1 MVWHRQMK
9 KVKEAFKKMDYET
22 ALEGERET
30 LEWITNHKGQFGHFI
45 GGKFTKPKNL
55 FKTINPFNR
64 KEIAKISQGTLTDI
78 KNSVDAARSG
88 LKKWQA
94 LSPFQRSKYLY
105 AIARYIQKESRTISV
120 LESIENGKSIRE
132 SRDIDIPLAARHF
145 YHHAG
150 WAQLLDEE
158 FENYSPVGICGQI
171 IPWNFPLLM
180 LAWKVAPAIAAGNS
194 VILKP
199 AEQTSL
205 TALYFAEICKRIGL
219 PAGVVNVVTG
229 DGITGSHMV
238 NQKEISKIAFT
249 GSTEV
254 GKQIKKITA
263 GSRKKLTLE
272 LGGKSPFII
281 FDDADLDSAVEG
293 IVDAIWFNQGQVCC
307 AGSRLLLQETISTK
321 VEKKIISR
329 MKKLRFGNPL
339 DKSIDMGPLVS
350 LEQLNRVKRLVE
362 SGVEGGSDIYQCDMP
377 SILKGYFYPP
387 TLLKNVSP
395 SMDIFQQEIFGPVL
409 SSTTFRTPEEAVA
422 LANNSRYGLSAS
434 IWSENINLALDISPK
449 LKVGVVWINST
460 NIFDAAVGFGGYRE
474 SGYGREGGKE
484 GMYEYLELNSDTY
497 NIKKG
502 ARLFKAN
509 ISPSRQSLAHID
521 QTRKMFISGSQKRGD
536 SGHAIE
542 IFDKQ
547 KKEVATVGRGNRKD
561 IRNAVEAA
569 NKKVNWTALSCHARA
584 QILFYIAENLSQRRD
599 YFIKLLSLTT
609 LCLDPIQEFDTALKR
624 LFTFASWADKFDGSV
639 HQAPIRANTIALNEP
654 VGVMGII
661 CPDIAPLAS
670 FITLIAAALCQ
681 GNRLVVIP
689 SENFPLPAVDMYQIF
704 ETSDVPEAAVNVV
717 TGKHGEL
724 IDTLCEHNSV
734 DGIWNFGDPK
744 YVSAIDKA
752 SISNLKQIWS
762 MTGDNLNW
770 INYHASFNKLLLRKS
785 SQVKNIW
792 IPYGE

>member
-1 MVWHRQMK
+1 MI
-9 KVKEAFKKMDYET
+9 KVKNALKRMDYEE
-22 ALEGERET
+22 ALESNIES
-30 LEWITNHKGQFGHFI
+30 LEWIAEHNGQFGHFI
-45 GGKFTKPKNL
+45 GGRFTKPKNL
-55 FKTINPFNR
+55 FKTINPFNE
-64 KEIAKISQGTLTDI
+64 KEIAKISQGTVADI
-78 KNSVDAARSG
+78 KKSVQAAKIG
-88 LKKWQA
+88 LEKWQSI
-94 LSPFQRSKYLY
+94 SPFQRSKYLY

-145 YHHAG
+145 YYHAG

-158 FENYSPVGICGQI
+158 FQNYSAIGVCGQI
-171 IPWNFPLLM
+171 IPWNFPILM

-205 TALYFAEICKRIGL
+205 TALYFAEICKRIKL

-229 DGITGSHMV
+229 DGITGSHLV
-238 NQKEISKIAFT
+238 TEKDVSKVAFT

-254 GKQIKKITA
+254 GKQIKKNTA
-263 GSRKKLTLE
+263 GSGKKLTLE

-293 IVDAIWFNQGQVCC
+293 LVDAIWFNQGQVCC

-321 VEKKIISR
+321 VEKKILSR

-350 LEQLNRVKRLVE
+350 FEQQSRVKGLVDKGVE
-362 SGVEGGSDIYQCDMP
+362 SGADIFQCDIP
-377 SILKGYFYPP
+377 SNLKGYFYPP

-395 SMDIFQQEIFGPVL
+395 SMEIFQKEIFGPVL
-409 SSTTFRTPEEAVA
+409 SSTTFRTPEEAIS

-434 IWSENINLALDISPK
+434 IWSENINLALDIAPK

-460 NIFDAAVGFGGYRE
+460 NVFDAAVGFGGYRE

-484 GMYEYLELNSDTY
+484 GMYEYLKFNSDQY
-497 NIKKG
+497 LIKE
-502 ARLFKAN
+502 ARVLKKN
-509 ISPSRQSLAHID
+509 ISVKKQSIPHID
-521 QTRKMFISGSQKRGD
+521 QTRKMFIGGTQKRGD
-536 SGHAIE
+536 SGHSIG
-542 IFDKQ
+542 IFDNQ
-547 KKEVATVGRGNRKD
+547 REEIATVGRGNRKD

-569 NKKVNWTALSCHARA
+569 NKQMNWTMLSSHARA
-584 QILFYIAENLSQRRD
+584 QIMFYIAENLSQRRD
-599 YFIKLLSLTT
+599 YFISLLSSTS
-609 LCLDPIQEFDTALKR
+609 LCQNPLQEFDTTLER
-624 LFTFASWADKFDGSV
+624 LFTFASWADKFDGVV

-654 VGVMGII
+654 VGVMGVI
-661 CPDIAPLAS
+661 CPDLAPLAS

-681 GNRLVVIP
+681 GNRLIVIP

-704 ETSDVPEAAVNVV
+704 DTSDVPGAAINIV
-717 TGKHGEL
+717 TGKHNEL
-724 IDTLCEHNSV
+724 INTLSEHNSV
-734 DGIWNFGDPK
+734 DGIWNFGDSK
-744 YVSAIDKA
+744 YETNIDRA
-752 SISNLKQIWS
+752 SVSNLKQIWS
-762 MTGDNLNW
+762 INGNNVNW

>member
-1 MVWHRQMK
+1 MT
-9 KVKEAFKKMDYET
+9 KVKEAFKKMEYEE
-22 ALEGERET
+22 ALESERET
-30 LEWITNHKGQFGHFI
+30 LEWISAHKGQFGHFI
-45 GGKFTKPKNL
+45 GGKFTNPKNL
-55 FKTINPFNR
+55 FKTINPYNK

-78 KNSVDAARSG
+78 KNSVKAARSG
-88 LKKWQA
+88 LEKWQL
-94 LSPFQRSKYLY
+94 LSPFQRSKYIY

-145 YHHAG
+145 YYHAG
-150 WAQLLDEE
+150 WAQLLAEE
-158 FENYSPVGICGQI
+158 FENYSHLGICGQI

-205 TALYFAEICKRIGL
+205 TALYFAEICKRIKL

-229 DGITGSHMV
+229 DGITGAHLV

-254 GKQIKKITA
+254 GKEIKKNTA
-263 GSRKKLTLE
+263 GSGKKLTLE

-321 VEKKIISR
+321 VEKKILSR
-329 MKKLRFGNPL
+329 MNKLRFGNPL

-350 LEQLNRVKRLVE
+350 LEQLNRVKKLVE
-362 SGVEGGSDIYQCDMP
+362 DGVEGGVDINQCDMP
-377 SILKGYFYPP
+377 PNLKGFFYPP

-395 SMDIFQQEIFGPVL
+395 SMEIFQKEIFGPVL

-460 NIFDAAVGFGGYRE
+460 NVFDAAVGFGGYRE

-484 GMYEYLELNSDTY
+484 GMYEYLEMNSDTY
-497 NIKKG
+497 NIKKET
-502 ARLFKAN
+502 RVFKEN
-509 ISPSRQSLAHID
+509 ISRSKQSLNHID
-521 QTRKMFISGSQKRGD
+521 QTRKMFIAGSQKRGD
-536 SGHAIE
+536 SGHSIE
-542 IFDKQ
+542 ILDK
-547 KKEVATVGRGNRKD
+547 KKEEIATVGRGNRKD

-569 NKKVNWTALSCHARA
+569 NKQMNWTVISSHARA
-584 QILFYIAENLSQRRD
+584 QIMFYIAENLSQRRD
-599 YFIKLLSLTT
+599 YFISLLYSTAF
-609 LCLDPIQEFDTALKR
+609 CQNPIQEFDTSLKR
-624 LFTFASWADKFDGSV
+624 LFTFASWADKFDGAV

-654 VGVMGII
+654 VGVMGVI
-661 CPDIAPLAS
+661 CPNIAPLAS

-704 ETSDVPEAAVNVV
+704 ETSDVPAAAINIVS
-717 TGKHGEL
+717 GKHDEL
-724 IDTLCEHNSV
+724 VNTLSEHNSV
-734 DGIWNFGDPK
+734 DGIWNFGNPK
-744 YVSAIDKA
+744 HEPDIDRA
-752 SISNLKQIWS
+752 SVSNLKQIWS
-762 MTGDNLNW
+762 INGNNVDW
-770 INYHASFNKLLLRKS
+770 INYHASFNRLLLRKS

>member
-1 MVWHRQMK
+1 MIT
-9 KVKEAFKKMDYET
+9 VKNAFKKMDFEE
-22 ALEGERET
+22 ALESNIES
-30 LEWITNHKGQFGHFI
+30 LEWISEHNGQFGHFI
-45 GGKFTKPKNL
+45 GGNFTKPKNL
-55 FKTINPFNR
+55 FKTINPFNK
-64 KEIAKISQGTLTDI
+64 KEIAKISQGTVADI
-78 KNSVDAARSG
+78 KKSVQAARSG
-88 LKKWQA
+88 FEKWQSIGA
-94 LSPFQRSKYLY
+94 FQRSKYLY
-105 AIARYIQKESRTISV
+105 AIARYIQKDARTISV
-120 LESIENGKSIRE
+120 LESMENGKSIRE

-145 YHHAG
+145 YYHAG

-205 TALYFAEICKRIGL
+205 TALYFAEICKRIKL

-229 DGITGSHMV
+229 DGITGSYLV
-238 NQKEISKIAFT
+238 QQKDVSKIAFT

-254 GKQIKKITA
+254 GKEIKKSTA
-263 GSRKKLTLE
+263 GSGKKLTLE

-293 IVDAIWFNQGQVCC
+293 LVDAIWFNQGQVCC

-321 VEKKIISR
+321 VEKKILSR

-350 LEQLNRVKRLVE
+350 FEQQSRVKLLVDKGVE
-362 SGVEGGSDIYQCDMP
+362 SGADIFQCDIP
-377 SILKGYFYPP
+377 SNLKGYFYPP

-395 SMDIFQQEIFGPVL
+395 SMEIFQKEIFGPVL
-409 SSTTFRTPEEAVA
+409 SSTTFRTPEEAIS

-434 IWSENINLALDISPK
+434 IWSENINLALDIAPK

-460 NIFDAAVGFGGYRE
+460 NVFDAAVGFGGYRE

-484 GMYEYLELNSDTY
+484 GMYEYLKFNSDHY
-497 NIKKG
+497 
-502 ARLFKAN
+502 LFKEARVLKKN
-509 ISPSRQSLAHID
+509 NSVKKKSISHID
-521 QTRKMFISGSQKRGD
+521 QTRKMFIGGTQMRGD
-536 SGHAIE
+536 SGHSIA
-542 IFDKQ
+542 IFDSQ
-547 KKEVATVGRGNRKD
+547 REEIATVGRGNRKD

-569 NKKVNWTALSCHARA
+569 NKQMNWTMLSSHARA
-584 QILFYIAENLSQRRD
+584 QIMFYIAENLSQRRD
-599 YFIKLLSLTT
+599 YFISLLSSTS
-609 LCLDPIQEFDTALKR
+609 LCQNPIQEFDTTLKR
-624 LFTFASWADKFDGSV
+624 LFTFASWADKFDGVV

-654 VGVMGII
+654 VGVMGVI
-661 CPDIAPLAS
+661 CPDLYPLAS

-681 GNRLVVIP
+681 GNRLIVIP

-704 ETSDVPEAAVNVV
+704 DTSDVPGAAINIV
-717 TGKHGEL
+717 TGKHNEL
-724 IDTLCEHNSV
+724 INTLSEHNAV
-734 DGIWNFGDPK
+734 DGIWNFGDSK
-744 YVSAIDKA
+744 YETNIDRT
-752 SISNLKQIWS
+752 SVSNLKQIWS
-762 MTGDNLNW
+762 INGNNVNW

>member
-1 MVWHRQMK
+1 MIT
-9 KVKEAFKKMDYET
+9 VKNAFKKMDYEE
-22 ALEGERET
+22 ALESNIES
-30 LEWITNHKGQFGHFI
+30 LEWIAEHNGQFGHFI
-45 GGKFTKPKNL
+45 GGRFTKPKNL
-55 FKTINPFNR
+55 FKTINPFNK
-64 KEIAKISQGTLTDI
+64 KEIAKISQGTVADI
-78 KNSVDAARSG
+78 KKSVQAARSG
-88 LKKWQA
+88 LEKWQ
-94 LSPFQRSKYLY
+94 SIGPFQRSKYLY

-120 LESIENGKSIRE
+120 LESMENGKSIRE

-145 YHHAG
+145 YYHAG

-205 TALYFAEICKRIGL
+205 TALYFAEICRRIKL

-229 DGITGSHMV
+229 DGITGSYLV
-238 NQKEISKIAFT
+238 QQKDVSKIAFT

-254 GKQIKKITA
+254 GKEIKKSTA
-263 GSRKKLTLE
+263 GSGKKLTLE

-293 IVDAIWFNQGQVCC
+293 LVDAIWFNQGQVCC

-321 VEKKIISR
+321 VEKKILSR

-350 LEQLNRVKRLVE
+350 FEQQSRVKGLVDKGVE
-362 SGVEGGSDIYQCDMP
+362 SGADIFQCDIP
-377 SILKGYFYPP
+377 SNLKGYFYPP

-395 SMDIFQQEIFGPVL
+395 SMEIFQKEIFGPVL
-409 SSTTFRTPEEAVA
+409 SSTTFRTPEEAIS

-434 IWSENINLALDISPK
+434 IWSENINLALDIAPK

-460 NIFDAAVGFGGYRE
+460 NVFDAAVGFGGYRE

-484 GMYEYLELNSDTY
+484 GMYEYLKYNSDHY
-497 NIKKG
+497 QIKKVKV
-502 ARLFKAN
+502 LKKN
-509 ISPSRQSLAHID
+509 ISVKKQSIPHID
-521 QTRKMFISGSQKRGD
+521 QTRKMFIGGTQKRGD
-536 SGHAIE
+536 SGHSMG
-542 IFDKQ
+542 IFDNQ
-547 KKEVATVGRGNRKD
+547 REEIATVGRGNRKD
-561 IRNAVEAA
+561 IRDAVEAA
-569 NKKVNWTALSCHARA
+569 NKQLNWTMLSSHARA
-584 QILFYIAENLSQRRD
+584 QIMFYIAENLSQRRD
-599 YFIKLLSLTT
+599 YFIGLLSSTS
-609 LCLDPIQEFDTALKR
+609 LCQNPSQEFDTTLKR
-624 LFTFASWADKFDGSV
+624 LFTFASWADKFDGVV

-654 VGVMGII
+654 VGVVGII

-681 GNRLVVIP
+681 GNRLIVIP
-689 SENFPLPAVDMYQIF
+689 SEKFPLPAVDMYQIF
-704 ETSDVPEAAVNVV
+704 DTSDVPGAAINIV
-717 TGKHGEL
+717 TGKHNEL
-724 IDTLCEHNSV
+724 INTLSEHTSV

-744 YVSAIDKA
+744 NEA
-752 SISNLKQIWS
+752 SIDRASVSNLKQIWS
-762 MTGDNLNW
+762 INGNNVNW
-770 INYHASFNKLLLRKS
+770 IKYHASFNKLLLRKAT
-785 SQVKNIW
+785 QVKNIW

>member
-1 MVWHRQMK
+1 M
-9 KVKEAFKKMDYET
+9 EYEE
-22 ALEGERET
+22 ALESNIEA
-30 LEWITNHKGQFGHFI
+30 LEWIAEHNGQFGHFI
-45 GGKFTKPKNL
+45 GGRFTKPKNL
-55 FKTINPFNR
+55 FKTINPFDK
-64 KEIAKISQGTLTDI
+64 KEIAKISQGTVADI
-78 KNSVDAARSG
+78 KKSVQAARSG
-88 LKKWQA
+88 LEKWQ
-94 LSPFQRSKYLY
+94 SIGSFQRSKYLY

-145 YHHAG
+145 YYHAG

-158 FENYSPVGICGQI
+158 FQGYSAVGVCGQI
-171 IPWNFPLLM
+171 IPWNFPILM

-205 TALYFAEICKRIGL
+205 TALYFAEICKRIKL
-219 PAGVVNVVTG
+219 PEGVVNVVTG
-229 DGITGSHMV
+229 DGITGSHLV
-238 NQKEISKIAFT
+238 TQKDISKVAFT

-254 GKQIKKITA
+254 GKEIKKNMA
-263 GSRKKLTLE
+263 GSGKALTLE

-293 IVDAIWFNQGQVCC
+293 LVDAIWFNQGQVCC

-321 VEKKIISR
+321 VEKKILSR

-350 LEQLNRVKRLVE
+350 FEQQSRVKGLVDKGVE
-362 SGVEGGSDIYQCDMP
+362 SGADIFQCDIP
-377 SILKGYFYPP
+377 SNLKGYFYPP

-395 SMDIFQQEIFGPVL
+395 SMEIFQKEIFGPVL
-409 SSTTFRTPEEAVA
+409 SSTTFRTPEEAIS
-422 LANNSRYGLSAS
+422 LSNNSRYGLSAS
-434 IWSENINLALDISPK
+434 IWSENINLALDIAPK
-449 LKVGVVWINST
+449 LKVGVVWINTT
-460 NIFDAAVGFGGYRE
+460 NVFDAAVGFGGYRE

-484 GMYEYLELNSDTY
+484 GMYEYLKFNSDQY
-497 NIKKG
+497 LIKE
-502 ARLFKAN
+502 ARVLKKN
-509 ISPSRQSLAHID
+509 ISVKKQSIPYID
-521 QTRKMFISGSQKRGD
+521 QTRKMFIGGAQKRGD
-536 SGHAIE
+536 SGHSIE
-542 IFDKQ
+542 IFDNQ
-547 KKEVATVGRGNRKD
+547 REEIATVGRGNRKD

-569 NKKVNWTALSCHARA
+569 NKQMNWTMLSSHARA
-584 QILFYIAENLSQRRD
+584 QIMFYIAENLSQRRD
-599 YFIKLLSLTT
+599 YFISLLSSTS
-609 LCLDPIQEFDTALKR
+609 LCQNPLQEFDTTLER
-624 LFTFASWADKFDGSV
+624 LFTFASWADKFDGVV

-661 CPDIAPLAS
+661 CPDLAPLAS

-681 GNRLVVIP
+681 GNRLIVIP

-704 ETSDVPEAAVNVV
+704 DTSDVPGAAINIV
-717 TGKHGEL
+717 TGKHNEL
-724 IDTLCEHNSV
+724 INTLSEHNSV
-734 DGIWNFGDPK
+734 DGIWNFGDSK
-744 YVSAIDKA
+744 YETNIDIA
-752 SISNLKQIWS
+752 SVSNLKQIWS
-762 MTGDNLNW
+762 VDGNNVNW

>member
-1 MVWHRQMK
+1 MTTVK
-9 KVKEAFKKMDYET
+9 KAFKKMDYEEV
-22 ALEGERET
+22 LESEKEA
-30 LEWITNHKGQFGHFI
+30 LEWITVHKGQFGHFI
-45 GGKFTKPKNL
+45 GGSFTKPKNL
-55 FKTINPFNR
+55 FKTINPFN
-64 KEIAKISQGTLTDI
+64 KKIIAKVSQGTLADI
-78 KNSVDAARSG
+78 KNAVEAARSG
-88 LKKWQA
+88 LEKWQS
-94 LSPFQRSKYLY
+94 LNPFERSKYLY
-105 AIARYIQKESRTISV
+105 AIARYIQKESRTMSV
-120 LESIENGKSIRE
+120 LESIENGKSIRQ

-145 YHHAG
+145 YYHAG
-150 WAQLLDEE
+150 WAQLVDEE

-205 TALYFAEICKRIGL
+205 TALYFAEICKRIKL

-254 GKQIKKITA
+254 GKEIKKNTA
-263 GSRKKLTLE
+263 GSGKKLTLE

-281 FDDADLDSAVEG
+281 FDDADIDSAVEG

-307 AGSRLLLQETISTK
+307 AGSRLLLQESISSK
-321 VEKKIISR
+321 VEKKILSR

-362 SGVEGGSDIYQCDMP
+362 KGVDCGANIYQCDMP
-377 SILKGYFYPP
+377 PTLKGFFYPP

-395 SMDIFQQEIFGPVL
+395 SMEIFQKEIFGPIL
-409 SSTTFRTPEEAVA
+409 SSTTFRTPSEAVA

-434 IWSENINLALDISPK
+434 IWSENINLALDISPR

-460 NIFDAAVGFGGYRE
+460 NVFDAAVGFGGYRE

-484 GMYEYLELNSDTY
+484 GMYEYLEINSDTHS
-497 NIKKG
+497 IKQE
-502 ARLFKAN
+502 ARVFKEN
-509 ISPSRQSLAHID
+509 TSKSKQSIPHID

-536 SGHAIE
+536 SGHSIE

-547 KKEVATVGRGNRKD
+547 KEEIATVGRGNRKD

-569 NKKVNWTALSCHARA
+569 NKQMNWTSLSSHARA
-584 QILFYIAENLSQRRD
+584 QILFYIAENLSQRRA
-599 YFIKLLSLTT
+599 YFINLLSSTT
-609 LCLDPIQEFDTALKR
+609 LCHNPTQEFDTALKR
-624 LFTFASWADKFDGSV
+624 LFTFASWADKFDGAV

-654 VGVMGII
+654 VGVIGII
-661 CPDIAPLAS
+661 CPEIAPLAS

-704 ETSDVPEAAVNVV
+704 ETSDVPEAAVNIV

-724 IDTLCEHNSV
+724 ISTLSEHSSV
-734 DGIWNFGDPK
+734 DGIWNFGDSK
-744 YVSAIDKA
+744 YESDIDKA
-752 SISNLKQIWS
+752 SVSNLKQIWS
-762 MTGDNLNW
+762 MNGDNVNW

>member
-1 MVWHRQMK
+1 MAWRRQMK
-9 KVKEAFKKMDYET
+9 KIEDSFKKMGYEE
-22 ALEGERET
+22 ALESDKEA
-30 LEWITNHKGQFGHFI
+30 LEWIAKHNGQFGHFI
-45 GGKFTKPKNL
+45 GGRFTKPKNL
-55 FKTINPFNR
+55 FKTINPFNK
-64 KEIAKISQGTLTDI
+64 KEMAKVSQGTITDI
-78 KNSVDAARSG
+78 KNSVKIARSG
-88 LKKWQA
+88 LERWQS
-94 LSPFQRSKYLY
+94 LSCFQRSKYLY

-120 LESIENGKSIRE
+120 LESLENGKSIRE

-145 YHHAG
+145 YYHAG

-205 TALYFAEICKRIGL
+205 TALYFAEICRRIKL

-229 DGITGSHMV
+229 DGITGSYLV
-238 NQKEISKIAFT
+238 QQKDVSKIAFT

-254 GKQIKKITA
+254 GKEIKKSTA
-263 GSRKKLTLE
+263 GSGKKLTLE
-272 LGGKSPFII
+272 LGGKSPYII

-293 IVDAIWFNQGQVCC
+293 LVDAIWFNQGQVCC

-321 VEKKIISR
+321 VEKKILSR

-350 LEQLNRVKRLVE
+350 FEQQSRVKGLVDKGVE
-362 SGVEGGSDIYQCDMP
+362 SGADIFQCDIP
-377 SILKGYFYPP
+377 SNLKGYFYPP

-395 SMDIFQQEIFGPVL
+395 SMEIFQKEIFGPVL
-409 SSTTFRTPEEAVA
+409 SSTTFRTPEEAIS

-434 IWSENINLALDISPK
+434 IWSENINLALDIAPK

-460 NIFDAAVGFGGYRE
+460 NVFDAAVGFGGYRE

-484 GMYEYLELNSDTY
+484 GMYEYLKFNSDHY
-497 NIKKG
+497 QIKE
-502 ARLFKAN
+502 ARVLKKN
-509 ISPSRQSLAHID
+509 ISVKKKSISHID
-521 QTRKMFISGSQKRGD
+521 QTRKMYIGGTQKRGD
-536 SGHAIE
+536 SGHSIV
-542 IFDKQ
+542 IFDNQ
-547 KKEVATVGRGNRKD
+547 REEIATVGRGNRKD

-569 NKKVNWTALSCHARA
+569 NKQMNWTVLSSHARA
-584 QILFYIAENLSQRRD
+584 QIMFYIAENLSQRRD
-599 YFIKLLSLTT
+599 YFISLLSSTT
-609 LCLDPIQEFDTALKR
+609 FCQNPIQEFDTALKR
-624 LFTFASWADKFDGSV
+624 LFSFASWADKFDGAV

-654 VGVMGII
+654 VGVIGVI
-661 CPDIAPLAS
+661 CPNLAPLAS
-670 FITLIAAALCQ
+670 FVTLIAAALCQ

-704 ETSDVPEAAVNVV
+704 DTSDVPSAAINIV
-717 TGKHGEL
+717 TGKHEEL
-724 IDTLCEHNSV
+724 IKTLSEHNAV

-744 YVSAIDKA
+744 YESDIDIA

-762 MTGDNLNW
+762 INGNNINW
-770 INYHASFNKLLLRKS
+770 INYHSSFNKLLLRKS

>member
-1 MVWHRQMK
+1 MTQ
-9 KVKEAFKKMDYET
+9 VKEALKKMDYEE
-22 ALEGERET
+22 ALESNKES
-30 LEWITNHKGQFGHFI
+30 LEWITEHHGQFGHFI

-55 FKTINPFNR
+55 FKTINPYNK
-64 KEIAKISQGTLTDI
+64 KEIAEISQGTLADI
-78 KNSVDAARSG
+78 KNSVEAARSG
-88 LKKWQA
+88 LKEWQS
-94 LSPFQRSKYLY
+94 LKPFQRSKYLY

-120 LESIENGKSIRE
+120 LESMENGKSIRE

-145 YHHAG
+145 YYHAG

-158 FENYSPVGICGQI
+158 FENYSAIGICGQI

-205 TALYFAEICKRIGL
+205 TALYFAEICKRIKL
-219 PAGVVNVVTG
+219 PDGVVNVVTG
-229 DGITGSHMV
+229 DGITGSYLV

-254 GKQIKKITA
+254 GKEIKKNTA
-263 GSRKKLTLE
+263 GTGKKLTLE

-307 AGSRLLLQETISTK
+307 AGSRLLLQETISAK

-350 LEQLNRVKRLVE
+350 LEQLNRVKLLVE
-362 SGVEGGSDIYQCDMP
+362 NGVEGGADIYQCDIP

-387 TLLKNVSP
+387 TLIKNVSP
-395 SMDIFQQEIFGPVL
+395 SMEIFQKEIFGPVL

-460 NIFDAAVGFGGYRE
+460 NVFDAAVGFGGYRE

-484 GMYEYLELNSDTY
+484 GMYEYLEMNSDNY
-497 NIKKG
+497 KIKK
-502 ARLFKAN
+502 KAKVLKGN
-509 ISPSRQSLAHID
+509 ILKERTSIPHID
-521 QTRKMFISGSQKRGD
+521 QTRKMFIGGSQKRGD
-536 SGHAIE
+536 SGHSIG
-542 IFDKQ
+542 ILDK
-547 KKEVATVGRGNRKD
+547 KKEEIATVGRGNRKD

-569 NKKVNWTALSCHARA
+569 NKQMSWTTLSSHARA
-584 QILFYIAENLSQRRD
+584 QIMFYIAENLSQRRD
-599 YFIKLLSLTT
+599 YYISLLSSTT
-609 LCLDPIQEFDTALKR
+609 SCQDPIQEFDTALAR
-624 LFTFASWADKFDGSV
+624 LFTFASWADKFDGAV

-661 CPDIAPLAS
+661 CPDLAPLAS
-670 FITLIAAALCQ
+670 FITLFAAALCQ

-689 SENFPLPAVDMYQIF
+689 SETFPLPAVDMYQIF
-704 ETSDVPEAAVNVV
+704 ETSDVPDAALNIV
-717 TGKHGEL
+717 TGKHNEL
-724 IDTLCEHNSV
+724 INTLSEHNSV

-744 YVSAIDKA
+744 YENDIDRA
-752 SISNLKQIWS
+752 STSNLKQIWS
-762 MTGDNLNW
+762 INGNSVNW
-770 INYHASFNKLLLRKS
+770 INYHASFNRLLLRKS

>member
-1 MVWHRQMK
+1 MIR
-9 KVKEAFKKMDYET
+9 VKNAFKKMDYEE
-22 ALEGERET
+22 ALESNMES
-30 LEWITNHKGQFGHFI
+30 LEWIAEHNGKYGHFI
-45 GGKFTKPKNL
+45 GGKFTKPRNL
-55 FKTINPFNR
+55 FKTINPFNK
-64 KEIAKISQGTLTDI
+64 KEIAKISQGTVADI
-78 KNSVDAARSG
+78 KKSVQAARSG
-88 LKKWQA
+88 LKKWQ
-94 LSPFQRSKYLY
+94 SIGSFQRSKYLY

-120 LESIENGKSIRE
+120 LESMENGKSIRE

-145 YHHAG
+145 YYHAG

-158 FENYSPVGICGQI
+158 FQDYSAIGVCGQI

-205 TALYFAEICKRIGL
+205 TALYFAEICKRIKL
-219 PAGVVNVVTG
+219 PEGVVNVVTG
-229 DGITGSHMV
+229 DGRTGSHLV
-238 NQKEISKIAFT
+238 TQKDISKVAFT

-254 GKQIKKITA
+254 GKEIKKNMA
-263 GSRKKLTLE
+263 GSGKALTLE

-293 IVDAIWFNQGQVCC
+293 LVDAIWFNQGQVCC
-307 AGSRLLLQETISTK
+307 AGSRLLLQETISKK
-321 VEKKIISR
+321 VEKKILSR

-350 LEQLNRVKRLVE
+350 FEQLSRVKGLVDKGVE
-362 SGVEGGSDIYQCDMP
+362 SGADMFQCVIP
-377 SILKGYFYPP
+377 SNLKGYFYPP

-395 SMDIFQQEIFGPVL
+395 SMEIFQKEIFGPVL
-409 SSTTFRTPEEAVA
+409 SSTTFRTPEEAIS

-434 IWSENINLALDISPK
+434 IWSENINLALDIAPK

-460 NIFDAAVGFGGYRE
+460 NVFDAAVGFGGYRE

-484 GMYEYLELNSDTY
+484 GMYEYLKFHSNHY
-497 NIKKG
+497 QIKGVRVLK
-502 ARLFKAN
+502 RN
-509 ISPSRQSLAHID
+509 ISIKTKSIHHID
-521 QTRKMFISGSQKRGD
+521 QTRKMFIGGTQMRGD
-536 SGHAIE
+536 SGHSIG
-542 IFDKQ
+542 IFDNQ
-547 KKEVATVGRGNRKD
+547 REEIATVGRGNRKD

-569 NKKVNWTALSCHARA
+569 NKQMNWTMLSSHARA
-584 QILFYIAENLSQRRD
+584 QIMFYIAENLSQRRD
-599 YFIKLLSLTT
+599 YFISLLSSTS
-609 LCLDPIQEFDTALKR
+609 LCQNPIQEFDTTLKR
-624 LFTFASWADKFDGSV
+624 LFTFASWADKFDGVV

-661 CPDIAPLAS
+661 CPDLAPLAS

-681 GNRLVVIP
+681 GNRLIVIP

-704 ETSDVPEAAVNVV
+704 DTSDLPGAAINIV
-717 TGKHGEL
+717 TGKHDEL
-724 IDTLCEHNSV
+724 ITTLSEHNSV
-734 DGIWNFGDPK
+734 DGIWNFGDSK
-744 YVSAIDKA
+744 YETDIDRA
-752 SISNLKQIWS
+752 SVSNLKQIWS
-762 MTGDNLNW
+762 INGNKLDWN
-770 INYHASFNKLLLRKS
+770 NYHASFNKLLLRKS

>member
-1 MVWHRQMK
+1 MAWRRQMK
-9 KVKEAFKKMDYET
+9 KIEDSFKKMSYEE
-22 ALEGERET
+22 ALESDKEA
-30 LEWITNHKGQFGHFI
+30 LEWIAKHNGQFGHFI
-45 GGKFTKPKNL
+45 GGRFTKPKNL
-55 FKTINPFNR
+55 FKTINPFNK
-64 KEIAKISQGTLTDI
+64 KEIAKVSQGTITDI
-78 KNSVDAARSG
+78 KNSVKIARSG
-88 LKKWQA
+88 LERWQS
-94 LSPFQRSKYLY
+94 LSCFQRSKYLY

-120 LESIENGKSIRE
+120 LESLENGKSIRE

-145 YHHAG
+145 YYHAG

-205 TALYFAEICKRIGL
+205 TALYFAEICRRIKL

-229 DGITGSHMV
+229 DGITGSYLV
-238 NQKEISKIAFT
+238 QQKDVSKIAFT

-254 GKQIKKITA
+254 GKEIKKSTA
-263 GSRKKLTLE
+263 GSGKKLTLE

-293 IVDAIWFNQGQVCC
+293 LVDAIWFNQGQVCC

-321 VEKKIISR
+321 VEKKILSR

-350 LEQLNRVKRLVE
+350 FEQQSRVKGLVDKGVE
-362 SGVEGGSDIYQCDMP
+362 SGADIFQCDIP
-377 SILKGYFYPP
+377 SNLKGYFYPP

-395 SMDIFQQEIFGPVL
+395 SMEIFQKEIFGPVL
-409 SSTTFRTPEEAVA
+409 SSTTFRTPEEAIS

-434 IWSENINLALDISPK
+434 IWSENINLALDIAPK

-484 GMYEYLELNSDTY
+484 GMYEYLKFNSDHY
-497 NIKKG
+497 QIKE
-502 ARLFKAN
+502 ARVLKKN
-509 ISPSRQSLAHID
+509 ISVKKKSISHID
-521 QTRKMFISGSQKRGD
+521 QTRKMYISGTQKRGD
-536 SGHAIE
+536 SGHSIV
-542 IFDKQ
+542 IFDNQ
-547 KKEVATVGRGNRKD
+547 REEIATVGRGNRKD

-569 NKKVNWTALSCHARA
+569 NKQMNWTVLSSHARA
-584 QILFYIAENLSQRRD
+584 QIMFYIAENLSQRRD
-599 YFIKLLSLTT
+599 YFISLLSSTT
-609 LCLDPIQEFDTALKR
+609 FCQNPIQEFDTALKR
-624 LFTFASWADKFDGSV
+624 LFSFASWADKFDGAV

-654 VGVMGII
+654 VGVIGVI
-661 CPDIAPLAS
+661 CPNLAPLAS
-670 FITLIAAALCQ
+670 FVTLIAAALCQ

-704 ETSDVPEAAVNVV
+704 ETSDVPPAAINIV
-717 TGKHGEL
+717 TGKHEEL
-724 IDTLCEHNSV
+724 IKTLSEHNSV

-744 YVSAIDKA
+744 YESDIDIA

-762 MTGDNLNW
+762 INGNNINW
-770 INYHASFNKLLLRKS
+770 INYHSSFNKLLLRKS

>member
-1 MVWHRQMK
+1 MAWRRQMK
-9 KVKEAFKKMDYET
+9 KIEDSFKKMGYEE
-22 ALEGERET
+22 ALESDKEA
-30 LEWITNHKGQFGHFI
+30 LEWIAKHNGQFGHFI
-45 GGKFTKPKNL
+45 GGRFTKPKNL
-55 FKTINPFNR
+55 FKTINPFNK
-64 KEIAKISQGTLTDI
+64 KEIAKVSQGTIIDI
-78 KNSVDAARSG
+78 KNSVKIARSG
-88 LKKWQA
+88 LERWQS
-94 LSPFQRSKYLY
+94 LSCFQRSKYLY

-120 LESIENGKSIRE
+120 LESLENGKSIRE

-145 YHHAG
+145 YYHAG

-205 TALYFAEICKRIGL
+205 TALYFAEICRRIKL

-229 DGITGSHMV
+229 DGITGSYLV
-238 NQKEISKIAFT
+238 QQKDVSKIAFT

-254 GKQIKKITA
+254 GKEIKKSTA
-263 GSRKKLTLE
+263 GSGKKLTLE

-293 IVDAIWFNQGQVCC
+293 LVDAIWFNQGQVCC

-321 VEKKIISR
+321 VEKKILSR

-350 LEQLNRVKRLVE
+350 FEQQSRVKGLVDKGVE
-362 SGVEGGSDIYQCDMP
+362 SGADIFQCDIP
-377 SILKGYFYPP
+377 SNLKGYFYPP

-395 SMDIFQQEIFGPVL
+395 SMEIFQKEIFGPVL
-409 SSTTFRTPEEAVA
+409 SSTTFRTPEEAIS

-434 IWSENINLALDISPK
+434 IWSENINLALDIAPK

-460 NIFDAAVGFGGYRE
+460 NVFDAAVGFGGYRE

-484 GMYEYLELNSDTY
+484 GMYEYLKFNSDHY
-497 NIKKG
+497 QIKE
-502 ARLFKAN
+502 ARVLEKN
-509 ISPSRQSLAHID
+509 ISVKKKSISHID
-521 QTRKMFISGSQKRGD
+521 QTRKMYIGGTQKRGD
-536 SGHAIE
+536 SGHSIA
-542 IFDKQ
+542 IFDNQ
-547 KKEVATVGRGNRKD
+547 KEEIATVGRGNRKD

-569 NKKVNWTALSCHARA
+569 NKQMNWTVLSSHARA
-584 QILFYIAENLSQRRD
+584 QIMFYIAENLSQRRD
-599 YFIKLLSLTT
+599 YFISLLSSTT
-609 LCLDPIQEFDTALKR
+609 FCQNPIQEFDTALKR
-624 LFTFASWADKFDGSV
+624 LFSFASWADKFDGAV

-654 VGVMGII
+654 VGVIGVI
-661 CPDIAPLAS
+661 CPNLAPLAS
-670 FITLIAAALCQ
+670 FVTLIAAALCQ

-704 ETSDVPEAAVNVV
+704 DTSDVPSAAINIV
-717 TGKHGEL
+717 TGKHEEL
-724 IDTLCEHNSV
+724 IKTLSEHNAV

-744 YVSAIDKA
+744 YESDIDIA

-762 MTGDNLNW
+762 INGNNINW
-770 INYHASFNKLLLRKS
+770 INYHSSFNKLLLRKS

>member
-1 MVWHRQMK
+1 MI
-9 KVKEAFKKMDYET
+9 KVKNAFKKMEYEE
-22 ALEGERET
+22 ALESNIEA
-30 LEWITNHKGQFGHFI
+30 LEWIAEHNGQFGHFI
-45 GGKFTKPKNL
+45 GGRFTKPKNL
-55 FKTINPFNR
+55 FKTINPFDK
-64 KEIAKISQGTLTDI
+64 KEIAKISQGTVADI
-78 KNSVDAARSG
+78 KKSVQAARSG
-88 LKKWQA
+88 LEKWQ
-94 LSPFQRSKYLY
+94 SIGSFQRSKYLY

-145 YHHAG
+145 YYHAG

-158 FENYSPVGICGQI
+158 FQGYSAVGVCGQI
-171 IPWNFPLLM
+171 IPWNFPILM

-205 TALYFAEICKRIGL
+205 TALYFAEICKRIKL
-219 PAGVVNVVTG
+219 PEGVVNVVTG
-229 DGITGSHMV
+229 DGITGSHLV
-238 NQKEISKIAFT
+238 TQKDISKVAFT

-254 GKQIKKITA
+254 GKEIKKNMA
-263 GSRKKLTLE
+263 GSGKALTLE

-293 IVDAIWFNQGQVCC
+293 LVDAIWFNQGQVCC

-321 VEKKIISR
+321 VEKKILSR

-350 LEQLNRVKRLVE
+350 FEQQSRVKGLVDKGVE
-362 SGVEGGSDIYQCDMP
+362 SGADIFQCDIP
-377 SILKGYFYPP
+377 SNLKGYFYPP

-395 SMDIFQQEIFGPVL
+395 SMEIFQKEIFGPVL
-409 SSTTFRTPEEAVA
+409 SSTTFRTPEEAIS

-434 IWSENINLALDISPK
+434 IWSENINLALDIAPK
-449 LKVGVVWINST
+449 LKVGVVWINTT
-460 NIFDAAVGFGGYRE
+460 NVFDAAVGFGGYRE

-484 GMYEYLELNSDTY
+484 GMYEYLKFNSDQY
-497 NIKKG
+497 LIKE
-502 ARLFKAN
+502 ARVLKKN
-509 ISPSRQSLAHID
+509 ISVKKQSIPYID
-521 QTRKMFISGSQKRGD
+521 QTRKMFIGGAQKRGD
-536 SGHAIE
+536 SGHSIE
-542 IFDKQ
+542 IFDNQ
-547 KKEVATVGRGNRKD
+547 REEIATVGRGNRKD

-569 NKKVNWTALSCHARA
+569 NKQMNWTMLSSHARA

-599 YFIKLLSLTT
+599 YFISLLSSTS
-609 LCLDPIQEFDTALKR
+609 LCQNPLQEFDTALER
-624 LFTFASWADKFDGSV
+624 LFTFASWADKFDGVV

-654 VGVMGII
+654 VGVMGVI
-661 CPDIAPLAS
+661 CPDRYPLAS

-681 GNRLVVIP
+681 GNRLIVIP

-704 ETSDVPEAAVNVV
+704 DTSDVPGAAINIV
-717 TGKHGEL
+717 TGKHNE
-724 IDTLCEHNSV
+724 IINTLSEHNSV
-734 DGIWNFGDPK
+734 DGIWNFGDSK
-744 YVSAIDKA
+744 YETNIDRA
-752 SISNLKQIWS
+752 SVSNLKQIWS
-762 MTGDNLNW
+762 INGNNVNW